1 MTYFLLFYIYLFQN
15 EENPFVFE
23 NNENKTFVK
32 TEYNYNPLYD
42 YKTSKRTEKYSEY
55 DGNIIINI
63 PFKYGTFL
71 FFKEIKSENFEF
83 KDKEENNFANLSNY
97 SGGEGYGYYY
107 FNDFFTTG
115 FGIIQYY
122 NKDNGYFADGSF
134 KYNLFKLNL
143 LYKKYNSFTQSVF
156 KFDKDILYC
165 YSNGFNENIYLKL
178 SLNDEIFD
186 INLLIG
192 LKKEERKG
200 NYNNF
205 YLSEIINNDIFIF
218 NFKTNFDLWI
228 LFNQIE
234 YNSFDVKINGNF
246 YDIPYFLFKNLNDE
260 NYIFK
265 EFFLLKHKNILNSG
279 IIIKYDFINLSQSGG
294 YLDSLPF
301 ENNLNN
307 IINGKLRYKFDGFI
321 DITRFGITTEYN
333 LLSIFNINFDFLFGE
348 LKIDGKTNTITS
360 IPFTNDKDE
369 NNTSIKQKYKLFDF
383 KFSVI
388 TEIEQFKCIISYN
401 QIIPFKDLTSSVNS
415 TSRMKGGSFF
425 NFELNYNY

>member
-23 NNENKTFVK
+23 NNEHKTFVK

>member
-15 EENPFVFE
+15 EDNPFVFE
-23 NNENKTFVK
+23 NNEHKTFVK

-42 YKTSKRTEKYSEY
+42 YKTSKKKEKYYDY

-71 FFKEIKSENFEF
+71 FFKEIKSESFEL
-83 KDKEENNFANLSNY
+83 KDKEKNNFVNLNNY

-115 FGIIQYY
+115 FGVIQYY

-156 KFDKDILYC
+156 KFNKDILYS

-178 SLNDEIFD
+178 SLNDEMFD

-192 LKKEERKG
+192 LKTEERKG

-205 YLSEIINNDIFIF
+205 YLSEIINNDIFIL

-234 YNSFDVKINGNF
+234 YNSFNVKINGSF

-265 EFFLLKHKNILNSG
+265 EFFLLKHKNILNTG
-279 IIIKYDFINLSQSGG
+279 IIIKYDFINISQSGG

-321 DITRFGITTEYN
+321 DITRLGITTEYN
-333 LLSIFNINFDFLFGE
+333 LLNIFNINIDFLFGE
-348 LKIDGKTNTITS
+348 LKIDGNNNSVTS
-360 IPFTNDKDE
+360 IPFTSDKDE
-369 NNTSIKQKYKLFDF
+369 SNSSIKQKCKLFDF

-388 TEIEQFKCIISYN
+388 TEIELFKCIISYN
-401 QIIPFKDLTSSVNS
+401 QIIPFKDLTSSGNS
-415 TSRMKGGSFF
+415 TNRIKGGSFF

>member
-1 MTYFLLFYIYLFQN
+1 MLYLLLFYIYLFQN

-23 NNENKTFVK
+23 NNEHKTFVK

-156 KFDKDILYC
+156 KFDKDILYG

-401 QIIPFKDLTSSVNS
+401 QIIPFKDLTSSGNS

>member
-1 MTYFLLFYIYLFQN
+1 MIYILFYIYLFQN
-15 EENPFVFE
+15 EINPFIFE
-23 NNENKTFVK
+23 SNEHKTFVK

-42 YKTSKRTEKYSEY
+42 YKTSKKKEKYSDY

-83 KDKEENNFANLSNY
+83 KDKSEKNFINLSNY

-107 FNDFFTTG
+107 FNDYLTTG

-134 KYNLFKLNL
+134 KYDIFKVNL

-156 KFDKDILYC
+156 KFNKDILYG

-178 SLNDEIFD
+178 SLNDELFD
-186 INLLIG
+186 INLLFG
-192 LKKEERKG
+192 LKTEERTG
-200 NYNNF
+200 TYNNF
-205 YLSEIINNDIFIF
+205 YLSEIINNDIFML
-218 NFKTNFDLWI
+218 NFKTNFDLWV

-234 YNSFDVKINGNF
+234 YNSFNIKINGNF
-246 YDIPYFLFKNLNDE
+246 YDIPYFLLKNLNND

-265 EFFLLKHKNILNSG
+265 EFFLLKHKNILNTG
-279 IIIKYDFINLSQSGG
+279 IIVKYDYFNISQSGG

-321 DITRFGITTEYN
+321 DITRFGITTEYK
-333 LLSIFNINFDFLFGE
+333 LLNVFNINFDFLFGE
-348 LKIDGKTNTITS
+348 LKVDGKNNSITS

-369 NNTSIKQKYKLFDF
+369 SNTSIKQKYNLFDL

-388 TEIEQFKCIISYN
+388 TEIESFKCIISYN
-401 QIIPFKDLTSSVNS
+401 QIIPFKDLTSSESS
-415 TSRMKGGSFF
+415 TSRIKGGSFF